1 MFIPYQH
8 FCLVPE
14 YIMTWQIQYG
24 LMEAAGL
31 RPGPNVSLAYAI
43 DKFRR
48 EKTRELILYMAF
60 LAIFTASSLLQRDV
74 NSAHLYASE
83 VRNTIL
89 KRPLS
94 LNNFYKGFSDVST
107 EQDVWTYM
115 TSVIPSYLYEEAGS
129 LNFVLRVNTII
140 QAPRLRQVRVNAM
153 SKDECRIAK
162 RLYKVMDECFPYFSV
177 DHVNKTSIPGWPR
190 GSRIPYRT
198 AKELQT
204 EWYGMGILAYDG
216 GGFSLDIPLN
226 FTRADTVD
234 MMTYL
239 RSIKWTDRHT
249 RALFF
254 DFALYNPSQR
264 FFLSARLLFEFLP

>member
-1 MFIPYQH
+1 M
-8 FCLVPE
+8 PE
-14 YIMTWQIQYG
+14 YAVTCQIQYG

-48 EKTRELILYMAF
+48 EKTRELILYIMF
-60 LAIFTASSLLQRDV
+60 LAIVTSSSLLQRDV
-74 NSAHLYASE
+74 NAAHLYASE

-94 LNNFYKGFSDVST
+94 LNNFYKGFSDIKT

-129 LNFVLRVNTII
+129 LNFVLRVNTVI
-140 QAPRLRQVRVNAM
+140 QAPRLRQVRVNSI
-153 SKDECRIAK
+153 SKDECMVAK
-162 RLYKVMDECFPYFSV
+162 RLYKVMSECYPYFSV
-177 DHVNKTSIPGWPR
+177 DQVNKTAIPGWPR
-190 GSRIPYRT
+190 GSTVPFRT
-198 AKELQT
+198 AKELRT
-204 EWYGMGILAYDG
+204 EWYGTGILAYDG
-216 GGFSLDIPLN
+216 GGFALDIPLN
-226 FTRADTVD
+226 FTRSETVE

-254 DFALYNPSQR
+254 DFVLYNPSQR
-264 FFLSARLLFEFLP
+264 FFLSVRLLFEFLP